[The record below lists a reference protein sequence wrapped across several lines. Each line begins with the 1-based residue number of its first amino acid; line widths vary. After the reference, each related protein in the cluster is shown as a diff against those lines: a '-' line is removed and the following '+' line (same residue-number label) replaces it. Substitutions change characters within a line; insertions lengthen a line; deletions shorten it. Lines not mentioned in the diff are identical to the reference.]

1 MRGPTGVRRKGIT
14 GTAGGSVTGK
24 PKVKC
29 KNRPHHRA
37 LCMTYQ
43 EFLNVSS
50 WQVGPLEVVSSV
62 HFALW
67 KFYPDDTIESRLQ
80 GRAAGAGHQVFHCQ
94 DERPAD
100 SNSEDDKYFR
110 GRFHGIGDQF
120 IVWSEGE
127 EELGMT
133 WDSGL
138 GDWVESGTTN

>member
-1 MRGPTGVRRKGIT
+1 
-14 GTAGGSVTGK
+14 
-24 PKVKC
+24 
-29 KNRPHHRA
+29 
-37 LCMTYQ
+37 MTHQ
-43 EFLNVSS
+43 EFLNVSR

-62 HFALW
+62 HFALR
-67 KFYPDDTIESRLQ
+67 KCYPDDTIESRLQ
-80 GRAAGAGHQVFHCQ
+80 GRAAVAGYQVFHCQ
-94 DERPAD
+94 DERPED